1 MAQIEKISAL
11 FRYFNGFEFFSS
23 KAGNKLYRN
32 LFKNN
37 MQTCQVIKNSPVR
50 DGVCLARHTVSQ
62 ESVRVG
68 VRAFATIWQMSISR
82 FS

>member
-1 MAQIEKISAL
+1 
-11 FRYFNGFEFFSS
+11 
-23 KAGNKLYRN
+23 
-32 LFKNN
+32 

-50 DGVCLARHTVSQ
+50 DGVCLARHTLSQ